1 LFKILFLLFI
11 SIPLIEIYL
20 LIQIGASIGAAT
32 TVILCIFTAA
42 LGAFLVRLQGLHTI
56 AKVKQS
62 MDRGELPAVT
72 LLEGLMLLLTGVLL
86 LTPGFFTDVIG
97 FLCLVPAFRSKLAN
111 SLLKGYIEPQY
122 RQRNERQAALEG
134 EFWEEDP

>member
-1 LFKILFLLFI
+1 MFKILFLLFI

-42 LGAFLVRLQGLHTI
+42 LGAFLVRLQGLLTI

-97 FLCLVPAFRSKLAN
+97 FLCLVPAIRSKLAT
-111 SLLKGYIEPQY
+111 SLLKGYIEPQH